1 MKPIVAIIGKPNV
14 GKSTLFNRIV
24 GKKVAITSEVA
35 GTTRD
40 RIYQSTKLDS
50 LSIILVDTGGLQYGK
65 KINIEGDV
73 YAQTLLAIQE
83 ASLIVFLID
92 GSTSPTIEDEH
103 VIRTILKAKKPYI
116 CIANKTD
123 RRSHEAEIGEYYA
136 MGIDTIHGVSAVHGT
151 GVEEMKSVV
160 EKKLRK
166 IGFRKEKESKKNS
179 KMISMAILGRPN
191 VGKSSLVNS
200 LIGQKKM
207 IVSDIA
213 GTTRDTVDTELMW
226 ENHQFLLKDTAGIR
240 RKGKIGK
247 EIEFWSILR
256 GIKALEE
263 SDIAVLMMDA
273 SEGIV
278 NQDAH
283 IAGYIKD
290 EKKGLIIV
298 LNKTD
303 KLTADEMDR
312 VSSELERKLEFL
324 PWAPVVN
331 TSAIMGKNTGKILEL
346 AMQIHEER
354 KKEINSN
361 ELKALLEEAVHRHA
375 PPRTHGRTVKIYD
388 IEYTRTNPPTFIITV
403 SDPQLFHFSYK
414 RYIERI
420 IREKYGFVGTGI
432 DIRFYE
438 KNNNKR
444 RKTHQERMSASKR
457 SR

>member
-1 MKPIVAIIGKPNV
+1 
-14 GKSTLFNRIV
+14 
-24 GKKVAITSEVA
+24 
-35 GTTRD
+35 
-40 RIYQSTKLDS
+40 
-50 LSIILVDTGGLQYGK
+50 
-65 KINIEGDV
+65 
-73 YAQTLLAIQE
+73 
-83 ASLIVFLID
+83 
-92 GSTSPTIEDEH
+92 
-103 VIRTILKAKKPYI
+103 
-116 CIANKTD
+116 
-123 RRSHEAEIGEYYA
+123 
-136 MGIDTIHGVSAVHGT
+136 
-151 GVEEMKSVV
+151 
-160 EKKLRK
+160 
-166 IGFRKEKESKKNS
+166 
-179 KMISMAILGRPN
+179 
-191 VGKSSLVNS
+191 
-200 LIGQKKM
+200 M